1 MTENKFT
8 KKRAEL
14 FCLFCLLLFWRS
26 RCRNHR
32 GILKSL
38 IIASVQKPP
47 LLEKN
52 LSVQALSP
60 IVLFFLREREE
71 GVHWLWKWAHINQRE
86 MSSILVLSWQIHW
99 NWRSNKAH
107 LLLLLLFFNRARINK
122 QANCQLACVPGLRGS
137 LDVPSFLDFLE
148 PRFPF
153 SFPFE
158 RLPHGLITNRKFLL
172 FCGLPSYG
180 WPIEFLIT
188 GCEPY
193 ISVNSFFVGFSSIY
207 KRQGDTYHGFYA
219 LVPSIRPSWS
229 VKRLKRANKCF

>member
-1 MTENKFT
+1 
-8 KKRAEL
+8 
-14 FCLFCLLLFWRS
+14 
-26 RCRNHR
+26 
-32 GILKSL
+32 
-38 IIASVQKPP
+38 
-47 LLEKN
+47 
-52 LSVQALSP
+52 
-60 IVLFFLREREE
+60 
-71 GVHWLWKWAHINQRE
+71 

-99 NWRSNKAH
+99 NLCSNKAH
-107 LLLLLLFFNRARINK
+107 LLLLLFFNRARINK
-122 QANCQLACVPGLRGS
+122 QANCQLTCVPGLRGR

-172 FCGLPSYG
+172 FYGLPSYS

-219 LVPSIRPSWS
+219 LVPSVRPSWS
-229 VKRLKRANKCF
+229 VKRPKRANKCF

>member
-1 MTENKFT
+1 MTENKCT

-38 IIASVQKPP
+38 IIAIVQKPP

-60 IVLFFLREREE
+60 IVFFFEREE

-99 NWRSNKAH
+99 NLCSNKAH
-107 LLLLLLFFNRARINK
+107 LLLLLFFNRARINK
-122 QANCQLACVPGLRGS
+122 QANCQLTCVPGLRGR

-158 RLPHGLITNRKFLL
+158 RLPHANGLITNRKFLL
-172 FCGLPSYG
+172 FCGLPSYS

-193 ISVNSFFVGFSSIY
+193 IYF
-207 KRQGDTYHGFYA
+207 
-219 LVPSIRPSWS
+219 
-229 VKRLKRANKCF
+229 C